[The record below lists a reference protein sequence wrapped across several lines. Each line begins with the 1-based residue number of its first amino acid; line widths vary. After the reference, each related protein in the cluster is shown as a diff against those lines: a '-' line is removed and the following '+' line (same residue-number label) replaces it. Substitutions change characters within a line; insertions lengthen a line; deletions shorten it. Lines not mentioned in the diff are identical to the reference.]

1 MSLGKER
8 GLLDK
13 PLKYT
18 VLEYN
23 PNRKRTKTIER
34 RINSMLRRGVP
45 FVLKTSIL
53 TEEDDW
59 FVNSGGWVSVFNTDQ
74 NIYRDFLGH
83 VKNCLPFLGGPYPVW
98 KDRPQRKRKQT
109 VKRSLM

>member
-1 MSLGKER
+1 MP
-8 GLLDK
+8 LDK
-13 PLKYT
+13 EVGLSGQKIKYA

-45 FVLKTSIL
+45 FILKTSIL
-53 TEEDDW
+53 TDEDDW
-59 FVNSGGWVSVFNTDQ
+59 FVNSSGWVSTFNFDQ
-74 NIYRDFLGH
+74 GGYIDLLGH

-98 KDRPQRKRKQT
+98 KDRPQKKRRRSI
-109 VKRSLM
+109 KRSLV

>member
-1 MSLGKER
+1 MSLSKER
-8 GLLDK
+8 GLSGQILNHA
-13 PLKYT
+13 

-59 FVNSGGWVSVFNTDQ
+59 FVNSGGWVSTFNTDKGVYL
-74 NIYRDFLGH
+74 NFLGH
-83 VKNCLPFLGGPYPVW
+83 IKNCLPFLGGPYPVW
-98 KDRPQRKRKQT
+98 VDRPQRKRRQS
-109 VKRSLM
+109 VRRS

>member
-1 MSLGKER
+1 MSLSKER
-8 GLLDK
+8 GLSGQILNHA
-13 PLKYT
+13 

-53 TEEDDW
+53 T
-59 FVNSGGWVSVFNTDQ
+59 
-74 NIYRDFLGH
+74 RL
-83 VKNCLPFLGGPYPVW
+83 
-98 KDRPQRKRKQT
+98 
-109 VKRSLM
+109 

>member
-1 MSLGKER
+1 MP
-8 GLLDK
+8 LDK
-13 PLKYT
+13 EVSLSGQKLKYA

-45 FVLKTSIL
+45 FILKTSIL

-59 FVNSGGWVSVFNTDQ
+59 LVDAGGWVSTFNPDKGVYL
-74 NIYRDFLGH
+74 NFLGH
-83 VKNCLPFLGGPYPVW
+83 IKNCLPFLGGPYPVW
-98 KDRPQRKRKQT
+98 VDRPQRKRRRNI
-109 VKRSLM
+109 KRS